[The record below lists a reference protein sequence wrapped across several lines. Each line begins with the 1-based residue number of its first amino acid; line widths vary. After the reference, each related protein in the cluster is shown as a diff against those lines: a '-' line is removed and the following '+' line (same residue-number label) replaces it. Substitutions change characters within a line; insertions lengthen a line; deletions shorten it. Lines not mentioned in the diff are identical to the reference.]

1 MDQKGGKGTGASCR
15 REEGLRE
22 LGLLKK
28 ALGDLT
34 SVLKYLLGGS
44 KDEGVRLC
52 SGQEAMGTRET
63 TWNSI

>member
-1 MDQKGGKGTGASCR
+1 MVKGLEHLAQK
-15 REEGLRE
+15 EEPRE

-34 SVLKYLLGGS
+34 GVLKYLLGGS
-44 KDEGVRLC
+44 KDERVRLC
-52 SGQEAMGTRET
+52 SGQEAVGTRET